1 MICQLRF
8 PLPLWTPKG
17 YAQAHMVIDYGMDQ
31 DLQWVCFL
39 VKDGSCWTFLN
50 KDIKLVANETMGRN
64 TAASAA

>member
-1 MICQLRF
+1 MIQQLIQ

-39 VKDGSCWTFLN
+39 VKDGTCWTFLN

>member
-1 MICQLRF
+1 
-8 PLPLWTPKG
+8 
-17 YAQAHMVIDYGMDQ
+17 MVIDYGMDQ

-39 VKDGSCWTFLN
+39 VKDGTCWTFLN